1 MLEKFVVIH
10 LAVNNKIQILIT
22 NVVHS
27 KQFFHNFSFFSRR
40 KLGMLVN
47 SLLGLAAA
55 ALLGFSEI
63 PGSYEMVITG
73 RLVVGINCGEYWPF
87 HGCVWSNELVLDS

>member
-1 MLEKFVVIH
+1 
-10 LAVNNKIQILIT
+10 
-22 NVVHS
+22 
-27 KQFFHNFSFFSRR
+27 
-40 KLGMLVN
+40 MLVN

-73 RLVVGINCGEYWPF
+73 RLLVGINCGEYWIGAGF
-87 HGCVWSNELVLDS
+87 INRRLWFCALLQSMCCVLE